1 MKHTFFFF
9 AVLSL
14 SVMGVGCKKW
24 LEVPPENVVLD
35 VDALKTPDDAQRL
48 LNSCYDVL
56 GNVFDGRVQNIA
68 ELLTDNLEQP
78 LNNLELTAV
87 YERDV
92 TFFNT
97 TTNNVYT
104 DLYRA
109 VYRSNTLLANFD
121 LIEGLST
128 SERNRMEAEV
138 RFIRGL
144 CHWWTLKIWAQPWGY
159 TPGNTHLGIVNR
171 ELPSQEPLPRNTV
184 AENYDFIISDLTYAY
199 NNLPESNGAYASKY
213 AAAGLLTH
221 VYFQKNDY
229 ANCITYADAVRNAG
243 FTLEPTLDSFHAM
256 DSAQQY
262 TPTSESV
269 FQIVTTFTEEILDI
283 RNEGF
288 RDNYWTGA
296 AGAQLSLSDELLNF
310 YNLSPTDQRIG
321 SWINDNQ
328 GQYQVMRFGSN
339 AEYTYFFSIPIIRLT
354 PILLIRAEAIGESG
368 GDFASAI
375 QDINS
380 IRDRAFTPGANNLPS
395 DATAD
400 AIINAARDEFR
411 KETICEGLR
420 IDQIRRLGAN
430 GENIEVRNAPW
441 NCPGMAIQFPNSEFT
456 GNTFVGNPEGGCN

>member
-1 MKHTFFFF
+1 MKHTIFFF
-9 AVLSL
+9 ATLIICVL
-14 SVMGVGCKKW
+14 GIGCKKW

-35 VDALKTPDDAQRL
+35 VDALKTPEDAQRL

-68 ELLTDNLEQP
+68 ELLSDNMAQP

-87 YERDV
+87 YDRDV

-109 VYRSNTLLANFD
+109 IYRSNTLLANFD
-121 LIEGLST
+121 LIEGLS
-128 SERNRMEAEV
+128 SDERSRMEAEV

-144 CHWWTLKIWAQPWGY
+144 CHWWVLKIWAQPWGY

-171 ELPSQEPLPRNTV
+171 EEPTQEPLARNTV
-184 AENYDFIISDLTYAY
+184 AENYAFIISDLTYAY
-199 NNLPESNGAYASKY
+199 TNLPESNGSYANRY
-213 AAAGLLTH
+213 AAAGLLSH
-221 VYFQKNDY
+221 VFFQKNDFT
-229 ANCITYADAVRNAG
+229 NCITYADAVRNAN

-256 DSAQQY
+256 DSTQQY
-262 TPTSESV
+262 EDSPESI

-296 AGAQLSLSDELLNF
+296 AGAQMSLSDELLNY
-310 YNLSPTDQRIG
+310 YNLSPTDQRITE
-321 SWINDNQ
+321 WIVDNQ
-328 GQYQVMRFGSN
+328 GQYQVKRFGSN
-339 AEYTYFFSIPIIRLT
+339 AEYTYFFSIPLIRLT
-354 PILLIRAEAIGESG
+354 PVLLIRAEAIGENG
-368 GDFASAI
+368 GDIASAI
-375 QDINS
+375 QDINAV
-380 IRDRAFTPGANNLPS
+380 RDRAFTPGTNNLAL
-395 DATAD
+395 DATSQD
-400 AIINAARDEFR
+400 VIDAAREEFR

-420 IDQIRRLGAN
+420 IDQIRRFGAN
-430 GENIEVRNAPW
+430 GENILVRNAPW

>member
-1 MKHTFFFF
+1 
-9 AVLSL
+9 
-14 SVMGVGCKKW
+14 
-24 LEVPPENVVLD
+24 
-35 VDALKTPDDAQRL
+35 
-48 LNSCYDVL
+48 
-56 GNVFDGRVQNIA
+56 
-68 ELLTDNLEQP
+68 
-78 LNNLELTAV
+78 
-87 YERDV
+87 
-92 TFFNT
+92 
-97 TTNNVYT
+97 
-104 DLYRA
+104 
-109 VYRSNTLLANFD
+109 
-121 LIEGLST
+121 
-128 SERNRMEAEV
+128 V

-184 AENYDFIISDLTYAY
+184 AENYEFIISDLTYAY

-243 FTLEPTLDSFHAM
+243 FALEPTLDSFHAM
-256 DSAQQY
+256 DSALQY

-269 FQIVTTFTEEILDI
+269 FQIVTTFTDEILDI

-321 SWINDNQ
+321 AWINDNQ

-339 AEYTYFFSIPIIRLT
+339 TEYTYFFSIPIIRLT

-375 QDINS
+375 QDINT

-395 DATAD
+395 DATSE

-420 IDQIRRLGAN
+420 IDQIRRLGAG
-430 GENIEVRNAPW
+430 GENIVVRDAPW